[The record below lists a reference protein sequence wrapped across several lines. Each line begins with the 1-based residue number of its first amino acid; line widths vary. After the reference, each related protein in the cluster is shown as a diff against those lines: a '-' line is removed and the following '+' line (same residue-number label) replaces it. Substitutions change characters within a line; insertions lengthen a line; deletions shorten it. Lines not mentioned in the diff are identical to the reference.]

1 MTATRRIAP
10 GGLRRRIAVTFAL
23 SVAAATG
30 ALALGSYLIVRSA
43 RLDDSASR
51 AVSQS
56 RFNLSFAATVTSND
70 ALLAAYRTR
79 GDFCSLILPG
89 EGAAVRSG
97 PFCPGPGEVPAGLR
111 ALIDRG
117 RLGSERL
124 QIAGRNEIAVGGR
137 VPGRR
142 EAVVF
147 FYDEQ
152 QVWNDLATL
161 RNVLAAGW
169 LVLSLLAAIGGGL
182 LARRVLAPVA
192 RASTAARSMAE
203 GRLDTRLPAAG
214 SDEFAEWAR
223 AFNEMADALEATIAK
238 LSAAERR
245 ERAFTANVAH
255 ELRTPLT
262 ALLTEA
268 QLLSDQSGGLPDEQR
283 RITELLVHDVD
294 RLRHLTDDLLEIS
307 RLDAGSEPTQT
318 ELLDVGAVLHAVVGS
333 HGWSGDVAVDA
344 GRLLVTTDRRRLER
358 ILANLIGNAIR
369 HGGSGVRVTAAATE
383 QEVVVA
389 VSDDGPGIPAEYLP
403 HVFDRFS
410 KGDRSRSA
418 GGSGLGLAI
427 ALEHAHLLGGTITA
441 RSDEGRGATFTLR
454 LPVAGPLREGAEAV
468 ADGGHDG
475 SVNATE
481 V

>member
-1 MTATRRIAP
+1 
-10 GGLRRRIAVTFAL
+10 
-23 SVAAATG
+23 
-30 ALALGSYLIVRSA
+30 
-43 RLDDSASR
+43 
-51 AVSQS
+51 
-56 RFNLSFAATVTSND
+56 
-70 ALLAAYRTR
+70 
-79 GDFCSLILPG
+79 
-89 EGAAVRSG
+89 
-97 PFCPGPGEVPAGLR
+97 
-111 ALIDRG
+111 
-117 RLGSERL
+117 
-124 QIAGRNEIAVGGR
+124 
-137 VPGRR
+137 
-142 EAVVF
+142 
-147 FYDEQ
+147 
-152 QVWNDLATL
+152 
-161 RNVLAAGW
+161 
-169 LVLSLLAAIGGGL
+169 VLSLLAAIGGGL

-192 RASTAARSMAE
+192 SASTAARSMAE

-268 QLLSDQSGGLPDEQR
+268 QLLSDQSAGLPDEQR

-318 ELLDVGAVLHAVVGS
+318 ELLDVGAVLHAVVAS
-333 HGWSGDVAVDA
+333 HGWSGDVALDA
-344 GRLLVTTDRRRLER
+344 GRLLVITDRRRLER
-358 ILANLIGNAIR
+358 ILANLIGNAVR

-383 QEVVVA
+383 REVVVA

-441 RSDEGRGATFTLR
+441 RSEEGQGATFTLR
-454 LPVAGPLREGAEAV
+454 LPVAGPLRDGAEAV
-468 ADGGHDG
+468 ADGGQDG